1 MKNKRHLIS
10 AVCELLIVFLVTA
23 AAFLLGMIVAQA
35 ERGYIAFGGEYLL
48 LLIPPMYYIG
58 KQIFIDWAA
67 DIRKKVK
74 RW

>member
-1 MKNKRHLIS
+1 MKNKRSFIS
-10 AVCELLIVFLVTA
+10 AACEAVAVFLVTA
-23 AAFLLGMIVAQA
+23 AAFLWGVIVARA

-48 LLIPPMYYIG
+48 LLLPLMYYIG